1 MTGEEVAV
9 TLEGI
14 KKEIGSLKH
23 RMDDV
28 EELIHSVNELAI
40 SVREL
45 AINTANN
52 NSRMDSHERSLRS
65 QGERIGELEKKPAK
79 RWDGLVNVIVTAIA
93 SGVVGFFI
101 SNLLP

>member
-1 MTGEEVAV
+1 MTGEEIAVAF
-9 TLEGI
+9 EGI

-79 RWDGLVNVIVTAIA
+79 QWNSLVNVVITAIA
-93 SGVVGFFI
+93 SGLVGFML
-101 SNLLP
+101 SNIL